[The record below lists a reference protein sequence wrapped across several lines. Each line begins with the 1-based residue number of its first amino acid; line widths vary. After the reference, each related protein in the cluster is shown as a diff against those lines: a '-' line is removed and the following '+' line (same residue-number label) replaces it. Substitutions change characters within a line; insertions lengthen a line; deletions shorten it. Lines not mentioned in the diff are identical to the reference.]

1 MSGCVFDYP
10 DEQELIRL
18 CASYETGYT
27 SARHIKLMKNTI
39 NSLSLKTEF
48 ALVIGLAFGYF
59 ILSSIFQV
67 FAPPGSAPITENYLL
82 FLIIYEPIIL
92 LAVFWFLKQRG
103 WQFDGFNLRPSLR
116 TTAYGVLLAAC
127 AYISYV
133 AVWMIVSFISPG
145 LLKVMSQV
153 TLVSNNISFN
163 YILAVSVINPLF
175 EELLVVGYVVTAL
188 KQVKG
193 VTVAVV
199 ISVFIRLLYHLY
211 QGPLAVMSIIPLG
224 LIFGYWYAKRGNLWS
239 VIVAHALFDFIGLY
253 AYQ

>member
-1 MSGCVFDYP
+1 M
-10 DEQELIRL
+10 
-18 CASYETGYT
+18 
-27 SARHIKLMKNTI
+27 
-39 NSLSLKTEF
+39 
-48 ALVIGLAFGYF
+48 VIGLAFGYF
-59 ILSSIFQV
+59 ILSSISQV

-103 WQFDGFNLRPSLR
+103 WLFADFKLQPSLR
-116 TTAYGVLLAAC
+116 TTGYGILLAGC

-133 AVWMIVSFISPG
+133 AVWRIVSFIAPG
-145 LLKVMSQV
+145 LLKVISQA
-153 TLVSNNISFN
+153 TLVSNNINFI

-175 EELLVVGYVVTAL
+175 EELLVVGYVVSAL

-199 ISVFIRLLYHLY
+199 ISVVIRLLYHLY
-211 QGPLAVMSIIPLG
+211 QGPLAVMSMIPLG
-224 LIFGYWYAKRGNLWS
+224 MIFGYWYAKRGKLWS
-239 VIVAHALFDFIGLY
+239 VIVAHVLFDFIGLY

>member
-1 MSGCVFDYP
+1 M
-10 DEQELIRL
+10 R
-18 CASYETGYT
+18 
-27 SARHIKLMKNTI
+27 I

-48 ALVIGLAFGYF
+48 AWVIGLAFGYF
-59 ILSSIFQV
+59 ILSSIFQFFV
-67 FAPPGSAPITENYLL
+67 PPGSAPITENYLL

-92 LAVFWFLKQRG
+92 LAIFWFLKQRG
-103 WQFDGFNLRPSLR
+103 WSFDDFNLQPSLR
-116 TTAYGVLLAAC
+116 ATGYGVLLAGC

-133 AVWMIVSFISPG
+133 AVWKIVSFLAPG
-145 LLKVMSQV
+145 LLKVISQA
-153 TLVSNNISFN
+153 TLVSNNISVI

-193 VTVAVV
+193 VTYAVI
-199 ISVFIRLLYHLY
+199 ISVAIRLLYHLY
-211 QGPLAVMSIIPLG
+211 QGPLAVLSIIPLG
-224 LIFGYWYAKRGNLWS
+224 LIFGYWYAKRGRLWS